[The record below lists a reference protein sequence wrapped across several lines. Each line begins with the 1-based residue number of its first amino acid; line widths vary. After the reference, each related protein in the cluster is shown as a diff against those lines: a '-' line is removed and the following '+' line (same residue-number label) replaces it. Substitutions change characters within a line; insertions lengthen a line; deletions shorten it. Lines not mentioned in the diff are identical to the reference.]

1 MKLDT
6 ILRGLAAPALAG
18 LAGSAFA
25 HPGHGLTAAD
35 SLMHMLEGEHL
46 LPMLAL
52 LVFGVAF
59 VGLRARLRGRDA
71 GRRDTRSDP
80 GRHD

>member
-35 SLMHMLEGEHL
+35 SLLHMLEGEHL
-46 LPMLAL
+46 LPMLVL

-59 VGLRARLRGRDA
+59 VGLRARLRGRDLPRNVPRDHD
-71 GRRDTRSDP
+71 RRD
-80 GRHD
+80 